1 MDKIKDRPEGIKLA
15 SEGTEE
21 ISSSEKDEVE
31 EILARKIVRG
41 QWLYNVQWKAGG
53 NTWEPVENLDNCAI
67 LLRKFMKTLKIP
79 TTTAGHDAD
88 NYHPAPDTEYLQTFR
103 AETSDHD
110 DTDPVPGAHHDDT
123 DM

>member
-1 MDKIKDRPEGIKLA
+1 MPVVEDIYLPQEPLINSSPLSFEYVNFIHAWSVLSREGGQQALDKIKDRPEGIKLA

-67 LLRKFMKTLKIP
+67 LLRKFM
-79 TTTAGHDAD
+79 
-88 NYHPAPDTEYLQTFR
+88 
-103 AETSDHD
+103 
-110 DTDPVPGAHHDDT
+110 
-123 DM
+123 